1 MFLSSRMTRCS
12 RFAFRLSALA
22 VVVMATVS
30 MHTSAQGTHLWT
42 QSKLE
47 EFEKGTP
54 QGVALTSDGHMREG
68 PSLTEL
74 ATTPSTYV
82 WSVAVDT
89 RGVAYVGTAS
99 PATVLRIAAD
109 GKVFTLFESKDL
121 SVQVVRLGPDG
132 ALYAATLPSGK
143 VFQLKTDATAK
154 QDEASAE
161 LIFDAAKLDD
171 ATAGEG
177 TATGK
182 TVDGKDS
189 GKASDS
195 KASDAKP
202 AVDKV
207 KSPEKPAVKTHYI
220 WEMTFDA
227 AGRLYIAT
235 GGPGVVY
242 RVDVAKPGAKPEA
255 FFKSDEQHIRSL
267 AWETKGA
274 KDVQGNLIAGTDGS
288 GLVYRISS
296 QGKGYVLFEAPRREI
311 TAVAVAA
318 NGTIYAASVGDK
330 SRNPLPPLDVQGPG
344 MGGLVT
350 FMQPGSMQAANTS
363 ASAPEGSEI
372 YALAE
377 GQAPRKLWA
386 GKDDIVYALAAQVEG
401 LLVLTGNRGRVFRI
415 KDDGSYA
422 DIAHLAA
429 QQGLSMAVAQGAK
442 GQPESILI
450 GTGNTGKLFTLGTAA
465 DKHEYASDVL
475 DAGAL
480 ARFGRVEVQP
490 GSANYELLTR
500 TGNVEQPARG
510 RNGESRADW
519 GWSDWQ
525 LLRDGVVASPAG
537 RFLQWKAVLRSNG
550 VMGGVGVNY
559 LPVNAAPVVDEL
571 VVVPGARWNG
581 QNQTA
586 GQTAPVNI
594 AFPAANP
601 SAGMNAGSNPS
612 QNPGINHDAG
622 ANAPLQAAK
631 DRSAITVRWAGHDDN
646 GDELTYSLYLRG
658 DGETIWRLLKDNLRD
673 KAYSFDATLIPD
685 GGYQVKVVA
694 SDAPSHTPGDAL
706 TGDKISERF
715 EVDTTPPVV
724 SALHA
729 TGEHVD
735 CEGSHC
741 PRPFRVVFDAEDA
754 FSPIARAEYS
764 LDAGPW
770 QYIEPVGRISDSKRE
785 HYDILIPV
793 PAETKIAEHL
803 IAVRVYD
810 RHENVGV
817 AKIVIAAEEK

>member
-1 MFLSSRMTRCS
+1 MFLTYRTIRRS

-22 VVVMATVS
+22 VAGMALAS
-30 MHTSAQGTHLWT
+30 LCASAQGTHLWT
-42 QSKLE
+42 QSRLE

-54 QGVALTSDGHMREG
+54 QGVALTSDGHLREG

-74 ATTPSTYV
+74 ATTPSTYA
-82 WSVAVDT
+82 WSVTVNKAGT
-89 RGVAYVGTAS
+89 AYVGTAS
-99 PATVLRIAAD
+99 PATVLRIAPD
-109 GKVFTLFESKDL
+109 GKPFTLFETKDL

-132 ALYAATLPSGK
+132 LLYAATLPSGK
-143 VFQLKTDATAK
+143 VFRLKPDATAK
-154 QDEASAE
+154 QDEASATVV
-161 LIFDAAKLDD
+161 FDAAKLDD
-171 ATAGEG
+171 ASADAG

-182 TVDGKDS
+182 SADGKDL

-195 KASDAKP
+195 KASDVKP
-202 AVDKV
+202 AADKV
-207 KSPEKPAVKTHYI
+207 KSPEKPAAKSHYI

-227 AGRLYIAT
+227 TGRLYIAT
-235 GGPGVVY
+235 GGPGAIY
-242 RVDVAKPGAKPEA
+242 RVDVSKPGAKPEA

-267 AWETKGA
+267 AWDA
-274 KDVQGNLIAGTDGS
+274 QGNLIAGTDGS
-288 GLVYRISS
+288 GLVYRISP

-311 TAVAVAA
+311 TAVAVSV
-318 NGTIYAASVGDK
+318 NGTIYTASVGDK
-330 SRNPLPPLDVQGPG
+330 SRNPLPPLNVQGPG
-344 MGGLVT
+344 MGAMVT

-363 ASAPEGSEI
+363 ASVSEGSEI

-377 GQAPRKLWA
+377 GQAPRKFWS
-386 GKDDIVYALAAQVEG
+386 GKDDIVYALAAQAEG
-401 LLVLTGNRGRVFRI
+401 LLVLTGNRGRIFRI
-415 KDDGSYA
+415 ADDGSYA
-422 DIAHLAA
+422 DIAHLTA
-429 QQGLSMAVAQGAK
+429 QQGLSLAVAQNAK
-442 GQPESILI
+442 GQPESLLI
-450 GTGNTGKLFTLGTAA
+450 GTGNTGKLFTLGPTA

-525 LLRDGVVASPAG
+525 PLRDGVVASPAG
-537 RFLQWKAVLRSNG
+537 RFLQWKTVLRPNG
-550 VMGGVGVNY
+550 NLGGVGVNY

-581 QNQTA
+581 QNQPA
-586 GQTAPVNI
+586 GQPTPVNI
-594 AFPAANP
+594 AFPTAIPNVGP
-601 SAGMNAGSNPS
+601 NAGQNPS

-622 ANAPLQAAK
+622 TNAPLQAAK
-631 DRSAITVRWAGHDDN
+631 DRYAITVRWAAHDDN

-658 DGETIWRLLKDNLRD
+658 DGESVWRVLKDNLRE

-706 TGDKISERF
+706 TGDKISVRF

-729 TGEHVD
+729 LKED
-735 CEGSHC
+735 CKHSPC
-741 PRPFRVVFDAEDA
+741 VKQFRVVFDAEDA

-817 AKIVIAAEEK
+817 AKTVIAAEEK